1 MRSNLTA
8 LLQISYKI
16 LYMYTVYKP
25 VSTMSGIEWQLK
37 TEISFGIVFV
47 IIVVITI
54 EERYKDRQGLF
65 LSSLLLFQ
73 VTKLKPR

>member
-1 MRSNLTA
+1 
-8 LLQISYKI
+8 
-16 LYMYTVYKP
+16 
-25 VSTMSGIEWQLK
+25 MSGIEWQLK